1 MREGDETMGINNVE
15 FGTSDAETELIRS
28 PQVFDKAFFDPH
40 NYIDELVNGYKF
52 IVSGRKGDGKSAYLA
67 KLKRLADEEDSL
79 ETIGV
84 SLERLNSK
92 FFEKFTDQDLAGGK
106 RYVPMWK
113 CILLLELV
121 KYLEMRGF
129 QIQRPNYVSLVDAL
143 NRMGLLHGDSVE
155 ETITK
160 LDATDISVNVRDWVS
175 YGRHIEKEVI
185 IRGAN
190 QIYSV
195 LSEELKS
202 AYLGHK
208 KFRMVLDG
216 LDDILRS
223 KDFSIEIITGLL
235 RASNEIN
242 NFFNKKS
249 LDYKIIVLIR
259 TDILDKCRDPDISKI
274 KLASQI
280 NLSWKP
286 GSSNY
291 DSDLAK
297 LILAR
302 FHMQGD
308 DRPFVQI
315 WHSYFP
321 YQIDE
326 KNSLAYMLDNTLY
339 KPRDMLMFFSMAQS
353 MIGDCDR
360 QLSEYE
366 FKLLLK
372 RYSEE
377 YFVGHMQDELTGFL
391 PDDAI
396 NELQSVISKIGSRR
410 FSYDAFAQEMAQH
423 REFEGIQ
430 GEDVLKL
437 LFERGYVGQYRKRP
451 DHPKE
456 EFFFQT
462 HINPNAKYEKEDDCN
477 LHRGL
482 VRAFGV

>member
-1 MREGDETMGINNVE
+1 
-15 FGTSDAETELIRS
+15 
-28 PQVFDKAFFDPH
+28 
-40 NYIDELVNGYKF
+40 
-52 IVSGRKGDGKSAYLA
+52 
-67 KLKRLADEEDSL
+67 
-79 ETIGV
+79 
-84 SLERLNSK
+84 
-92 FFEKFTDQDLAGGK
+92 
-106 RYVPMWK
+106 
-113 CILLLELV
+113 
-121 KYLEMRGF
+121 
-129 QIQRPNYVSLVDAL
+129 
-143 NRMGLLHGDSVE
+143 
-155 ETITK
+155 
-160 LDATDISVNVRDWVS
+160 
-175 YGRHIEKEVI
+175 
-185 IRGAN
+185 
-190 QIYSV
+190 
-195 LSEELKS
+195 
-202 AYLGHK
+202 
-208 KFRMVLDG
+208 MVLDG

-235 RASNEIN
+235 RAANEIN

-249 LDYKIIVLIR
+249 LDFKIIVLIR

-274 KLASQI
+274 KLASQM

-396 NELQSVISKIGSRR
+396 NELKSVISKIGSRR

-423 REFEGIQ
+423 REFEGVQ
-430 GEDVLKL
+430 AEDVLKL